1 MDSTGS
7 STSDARALAAD
18 LAARDDATLR
28 ALFTA
33 RSVSASAPWRD
44 FFDAAEAL
52 LEPASIDRTLIRL
65 PRSALAALS
74 AGTADDTVRAD
85 LVARALAYP
94 DGTPYRAVA
103 ERVQALAGERPDA
116 FTPSAAPAD
125 PPKATGT
132 DAAAAAERAALSI
145 ASLADVLLAA
155 LAAPPARTGAGAVS
169 ATDRKRMLEAGAV
182 SSGEELDDLLA
193 SAEAAGLATRGERE
207 WLDTTGGEQ
216 WLRTSTARRWEAVAE
231 GFRAALPAALRT
243 TAGGITPPAA
253 WPDAYPL
260 DLDWPVR
267 QAVLA
272 RIARRWGLV
281 TPSGAEPEWAA
292 TLRSGAP
299 ADAASLSVLLPPEID
314 RIYLQADLSAIAP
327 GPLAPA
333 LDLRLRTMAVRES
346 RAQASTYRFTAE
358 SIAHAVGT
366 GETAESLRGFL
377 TALSLTGIPQPLDYL
392 IDRTAARHGLVRVR
406 ADVASGRTEV
416 ASNDPALLDTLEVD
430 QSVRPIGLIRE
441 GHLLTSRVAR
451 DAVYWTLDD
460 ARYPAVAL
468 TDDGEPEPLQRRRL
482 APAGTETAHPYAR
495 LLEALRTVPAGDA
508 DAAWLGRELD
518 AAVRARATIVVVAA
532 LPDGS
537 TREFTLE
544 ATGIGGGRLRG
555 RDRGSDTERTLPVSS
570 IVSARP
576 A

>member
-1 MDSTGS
+1 
-7 STSDARALAAD
+7 
-18 LAARDDATLR
+18 
-28 ALFTA
+28 
-33 RSVSASAPWRD
+33 V
-44 FFDAAEAL
+44 
-52 LEPASIDRTLIRL
+52 RTL
-65 PRSALAALS
+65 
-74 AGTADDTVRAD
+74 GD
-85 LVARALAYP
+85 
-94 DGTPYRAVA
+94 
-103 ERVQALAGERPDA
+103 ERPEA
-116 FTPSAAPAD
+116 FTPSLTPAD
-125 PPKATGT
+125 PPAATGT

-145 ASLADVLLAA
+145 ASLADVLLSA
-155 LAAPPARTGAGAVS
+155 LASPPARTGSGAVS
-169 ATDRKRMLEAGAV
+169 ATDRKRMLETGAV
-182 SSGEELDDLLA
+182 SSAEELDDLLA
-193 SAEAAGLATRGERE
+193 SAEVAGLASRGERE
-207 WLDTTGGEQ
+207 WLVTPRGEQ
-216 WLRTSTARRWEAVAE
+216 WLRMSTADRWEAVAE
-231 GFRAALPAALRT
+231 GFRDALPTALRT
-243 TAGGITPPAA
+243 ATGGIAPSAA
-253 WPDAYPL
+253 WPDMYPL
-260 DLDWPVR
+260 DPDWANR
-267 QAVLA
+267 HAALT

-314 RIYLQADLSAIAP
+314 RIYLQADLTAISP

-358 SIAHAVGT
+358 SIANAVGS
-366 GETAESLRGFL
+366 GETAGSLRAFL
-377 TALSLTGIPQPLDYL
+377 TTLSLTGIPQPLDYL
-392 IDRTAARHGLVRVR
+392 IERTAARHGLVRVR
-406 ADVASGRTEV
+406 ADAASGRTQV
-416 ASNDPALLDTLEVD
+416 TSDDAALLDTLEVD
-430 QSVRPIGLIRE
+430 QSVRAVGLIRE
-441 GHLLTSRVAR
+441 GDMLTSRVGR
-451 DAVYWTLDD
+451 DAVYWTLVD

-468 TDDGEPEPLQRRRL
+468 TDDGEPEPLQRRRV
-482 APAGTETAHPYAR
+482 APAAIVAPRPYER
-495 LLEALRTVPAGDA
+495 LVSVLRTVPAGDA